1 MKKYFLFFVVLILLS
16 CERNLPAKNQN
27 KVYVIS
33 KDTSFNFI
41 KREDYYAGF
50 NLILGDSNK
59 VYFFRY
65 YNHSLMNCI
74 PSDNPPYF
82 LNLEPSDMVE
92 LPYENIDEFIKLNQN
107 HHSAFS
113 DIYNVV
119 SPYDSIKSKAFEK
132 IMQGFASVKQKKYI
146 IRRTTFEEDQVLFH
160 KINHINYDPK
170 EIDWDTTE
178 VYFSRKE
185 DIDSILK
192 VSQQKFKK

>member
-1 MKKYFLFFVVLILLS
+1 MRKYWMLFFVPILLS
-16 CERNLPAKNQN
+16 CEGKLPAKKQN
-27 KVYVIS
+27 KIYVIS
-33 KDTSFNFI
+33 KDTSFTFI
-41 KREDYYAGF
+41 NRENYYSKF
-50 NLILGDSNK
+50 NLILGDSDK

-74 PSDNPPYF
+74 PSDNPPNF

-146 IRRTTFEEDQVLFH
+146 VRRTTFEEDQVLFH
-160 KINHINYDPK
+160 KINHLNYDPK

-192 VSQQKFKK
+192 VSQQKFRK

>member
-1 MKKYFLFFVVLILLS
+1 MRKYWMLFFVPILLS
-16 CERNLPAKNQN
+16 CEGKLPAKKQN

-33 KDTSFNFI
+33 KDTSFTFI
-41 KREDYYAGF
+41 NRENYYSKF
-50 NLILGDSNK
+50 NLILGDSDK

-74 PSDNPPYF
+74 PSDNPPNF

-146 IRRTTFEEDQVLFH
+146 VRRTTFEEDQVLFH
-160 KINHINYDPK
+160 KINHLNYDPK

-192 VSQQKFKK
+192 VSQQKFRK